1 MRLLGTLA
9 AACMAGLCGSVSA
22 QVSASFNVVINV
34 SRPGAAAAQETC
46 VSESLRASGSALVQV
61 VCRNGNFV
69 GIEPRPGSLL
79 FGERVNVFRLSGGRL
94 AGIEPDGDPSA
105 VAAGVGTI
113 TGLKLSYFHLVE
125 QPLEVLIV
133 F

>member
-1 MRLLGTLA
+1 
-9 AACMAGLCGSVSA
+9 
-22 QVSASFNVVINV
+22 
-34 SRPGAAAAQETC
+34 
-46 VSESLRASGSALVQV
+46 LVQV
-61 VCRNGNFV
+61 VCRNGNYV
-69 GIEPRPGSLL
+69 GIEARPGSLF
-79 FGERVNVFRLSGGRL
+79 FGERANVFRTSGGRL
-94 AGIEPDGDPSA
+94 AGIDPGSDPSA